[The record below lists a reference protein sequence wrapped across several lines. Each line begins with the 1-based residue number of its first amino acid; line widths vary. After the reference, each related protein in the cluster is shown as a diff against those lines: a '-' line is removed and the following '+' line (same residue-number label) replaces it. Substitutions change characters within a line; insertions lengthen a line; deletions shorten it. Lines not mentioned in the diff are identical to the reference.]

1 MDLEVRIL
9 TEEKLRQQ
17 LVDQAKSWLGRK
29 EADGTH
35 RVIVDVYNSITPLPR
50 GYRVSYSDPWCA
62 TFVSAC
68 AQVWGLTGIVYPECS
83 CPKMIELYRKA
94 GRWMEDD
101 SYLPQ
106 PADVIFYDWQD
117 TGAGDNTG
125 TADHVGVVVEVD
137 GETITVMEGNCG
149 KAVAT
154 RQLQRNG
161 RYIRGFGLPDYAAAA
176 SAINAHE
183 DPEDDPPAA
192 EVPEEPVSIPDTPAT
207 VTLPAPPKGW
217 GYALLPIVKQ
227 GDESEAVR
235 AMQLLLRGR
244 GFRCG
249 WTGADGEFG
258 TRTARSLKDYQI
270 DRQLPCKPEAG
281 PEVWEKLIC
290 D

>member
-1 MDLEVRIL
+1 MTEQDLRARVCA
-9 TEEKLRQQ
+9 
-17 LVDQAKSWLGRK
+17 QALAWKGKR
-29 EADGTH
+29 EADNSYWP
-35 RVIVDVYNSITPLPR
+35 IIEIYNSIKPLPR
-50 GYRVSYSDPWCA
+50 GYKMQRGDFWCA
-62 TFVSAC
+62 ATVSAL
-68 AQVWGLTGIVYPECS
+68 AQILGLTAWIYPECS

-137 GETITVMEGNCG
+137 GETITVMEGNCD

-154 RQLQRNG
+154 RQLQRDG
-161 RYIRGFGLPDYAAAA
+161 RYIRGYGLPDYAAAA
-176 SAINAHE
+176 SAINFHE

-192 EVPEEPVSIPDTPAT
+192 EVPEEPASIPDTPAT

-244 GFRCG
+244 GYSCG
-249 WTGADGEFG
+249 WMGADAEFG
-258 TRTARSLKDYQI
+258 PKTAKSLDAWQD
-270 DRQLPCKPEAG
+270 DRQLQRKPEAG
-281 PEVWEKLIC
+281 PEVWEMLIC